1 MPEMT
6 LLGWFHTIFGVGALL
21 SGFYTLFTYKI
32 ISIINFLENDII
44 SELKGQKRFHAHVAK
59 NSLNIV
65 LRQLKLEKENNSNEK
80 KRLREILKIEGNLKD
95 LNQILCEKINNE
107 EIDINN
113 DELID
118 HLYKTTMEKLSI
130 DQPNYS
136 GYLAEKE

>member
-1 MPEMT
+1 MNNPPSKEE
-6 LLGWFHTIFGVGALL
+6 L
-21 SGFYTLFTYKI
+21 I

-44 SELKGQKRFHAHVAK
+44 GELKGQKRFHAHVAK

-65 LRQLKLEKENNSNEK
+65 LRQLRLEEENNSKEK
-80 KRLREILKIEGNLKD
+80 KRLKEILKIEGNLKD

-113 DELID
+113 DELVD

-136 GYLAEKE
+136 GYLAEKK

>member
-1 MPEMT
+1 MNNPPSKEE
-6 LLGWFHTIFGVGALL
+6 L
-21 SGFYTLFTYKI
+21 I

-65 LRQLKLEKENNSNEK
+65 LRQLKLEEENNSKEK
-80 KRLREILKIEGNLKD
+80 KRLKEILKIEGDLKE

-136 GYLAEKE
+136 GYLAEKK

>member
-1 MPEMT
+1 MNSPPSKEE
-6 LLGWFHTIFGVGALL
+6 L
-21 SGFYTLFTYKI
+21 I

-65 LRQLKLEKENNSNEK
+65 LRQLKLEEENNSKEK
-80 KRLREILKIEGNLKD
+80 KRLKEILKIEGDLKD

-113 DELID
+113 DELVD

-136 GYLAEKE
+136 GYLAEKK

>member
-1 MPEMT
+1 MNNPPSKEE
-6 LLGWFHTIFGVGALL
+6 L
-21 SGFYTLFTYKI
+21 I

-44 SELKGQKRFHAHVAK
+44 GELKGQKRFHAHVAK

-65 LRQLKLEKENNSNEK
+65 LRQLRLEEENNSKEK
-80 KRLREILKIEGNLKD
+80 KRLKEILKIEGNLKD

-136 GYLAEKE
+136 GYLAEKK

>member
-1 MPEMT
+1 MNNPPSKEE
-6 LLGWFHTIFGVGALL
+6 L
-21 SGFYTLFTYKI
+21 I

-44 SELKGQKRFHAHVAK
+44 TELKGQKRFHAHVAK

-65 LRQLKLEKENNSNEK
+65 LRQLKLEEENNSKEK
-80 KRLREILKIEGNLKD
+80 KRLIEILKIEGDLKD

-113 DELID
+113 DELVD

-136 GYLAEKE
+136 GYLAEKK

>member
-1 MPEMT
+1 MNNPPSKEE
-6 LLGWFHTIFGVGALL
+6 L
-21 SGFYTLFTYKI
+21 I
-32 ISIINFLENDII
+32 ISIINFLEHDII

-65 LRQLKLEKENNSNEK
+65 LRQLRLEKENNSKEK
-80 KRLREILKIEGNLKD
+80 KRLKEILKIEGNLKD

-136 GYLAEKE
+136 GYLAEKK

>member
-1 MPEMT
+1 MNNPPSKEE
-6 LLGWFHTIFGVGALL
+6 L
-21 SGFYTLFTYKI
+21 I

-65 LRQLKLEKENNSNEK
+65 LRQLKLEEENNSNEK
-80 KRLREILKIEGNLKD
+80 KRLKEILKIEGNLKD

-113 DELID
+113 DDLID

-136 GYLAEKE
+136 GYLAEKK

>member
-1 MPEMT
+1 MNNPPSKEE
-6 LLGWFHTIFGVGALL
+6 L
-21 SGFYTLFTYKI
+21 I

-65 LRQLKLEKENNSNEK
+65 LRQLKLEEENNSKEK
-80 KRLREILKIEGNLKD
+80 KRLKEILKIEGDLKD

-113 DELID
+113 DELVD

-136 GYLAEKE
+136 GYLAEKR

>member
-1 MPEMT
+1 MNNPPSKEE
-6 LLGWFHTIFGVGALL
+6 L
-21 SGFYTLFTYKI
+21 I

-65 LRQLKLEKENNSNEK
+65 LRQLRLEKENNSKEK
-80 KRLREILKIEGNLKD
+80 KRLKEILKIEGNLKD

-136 GYLAEKE
+136 GYLAEKKIKWA

>member
-1 MPEMT
+1 MNNPPSKEE
-6 LLGWFHTIFGVGALL
+6 L
-21 SGFYTLFTYKI
+21 I

-65 LRQLKLEKENNSNEK
+65 LRQLRLEKENNSKEK
-80 KRLREILKIEGNLKD
+80 KRLKEILKIECNLKD
-95 LNQILCEKINNE
+95 LNHILCEKINNE

-136 GYLAEKE
+136 GYLAEKK